1 MILGIFYLKLASSP
15 EMWGLKPT
23 CPRIAVRKSCSQTC
37 NSSYHNFLIIA
48 LFIMYLTDLCL
59 YFHIL
64 LLFFFLT
71 FFLNF
76 DILL

>member
-23 CPRIAVRKSCSQTC
+23 CPRIAVRKSCSQPC

-48 LFIMYLTDLCL
+48 LFVVYS
-59 YFHIL
+59 YKV
-64 LLFFFLT
+64 
-71 FFLNF
+71 
-76 DILL
+76 

>member
-15 EMWGLKPT
+15 EMWGLKPA
-23 CPRIAVRKSCSQTC
+23 CPRIAVRMSCSQTC

-59 YFHIL
+59 YFYIL
-64 LLFFFLT
+64 LLFFSNIFS
-71 FFLNF
+71 
-76 DILL
+76 